1 VSVAN
6 TTPNTGETNMLVYR
20 IQPAGLGLNHNSEDS
35 NGDCLHLH
43 VFDSAY
49 AAIHCEE
56 CPTVYGDEV
65 VEIEVD
71 RVWDNGDVEGVA
83 CNGTNAT
90 IVRRFTLD
98 DFAKFAVPAVAELVA
113 EEIDCSMAYVSCP
126 FWSAAR
132 EQ

>member
-1 VSVAN
+1 
-6 TTPNTGETNMLVYR
+6 MKVYR
-20 IQPAGLGLNHNSEDS
+20 IQPAGMELNHLSEDS
-35 NGDCLHLH
+35 NGDSLHLH

-56 CPTVYGDEV
+56 CPTTYGDEV

-71 RVWDNGDVEGVA
+71 RAWDNGDVEGVA
-83 CNGTNAT
+83 CDGSKAV

-98 DFAKFAVPAVAELVA
+98 EFAKFAVPQVAERIA
-113 EEIDCSMAYVSCP
+113 DEIDCSMAFIDCP

-132 EQ
+132 AV